1 MEYNPQEARKK
12 TSPEQQMIREARNLE
27 YDRKFKKSAE
37 ERLNQ
42 DNPTPLGVFKVQ
54 ARDVARKIVNKA
66 NVLAIF
72 LPLFIKEMVAIGK
85 RRMLFQKNGSKVLP
99 IENVAS
105 ISHNRAIM
113 PKH

>member
-37 ERLNQ
+37 ERLKQ
-42 DNPTPLGVFKVQ
+42 DNPTPWGVFKVQ

-72 LPLFIKEMVAIGK
+72 LPLFIKEMVAIREKEDVIPKK
-85 RRMLFQKNGSKVLP
+85 R
-99 IENVAS
+99 
-105 ISHNRAIM
+105 
-113 PKH
+113 